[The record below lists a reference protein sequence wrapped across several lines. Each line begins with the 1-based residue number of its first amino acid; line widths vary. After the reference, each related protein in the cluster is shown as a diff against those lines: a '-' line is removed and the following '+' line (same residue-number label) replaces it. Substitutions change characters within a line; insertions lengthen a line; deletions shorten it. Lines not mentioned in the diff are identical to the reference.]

1 MFDFSAKIPSITNF
15 ANKCDFLKII
25 RENERVKILALRN
38 ISSGSTK
45 VMNLAVN
52 HCLHFCLE
60 RMRRRIIKILV
71 TVEEKEVKM
80 FVILRNGHR

>member
-60 RMRRRIIKILV
+60 NHQNSCNSRRKRSENVCHLK
-71 TVEEKEVKM
+71 KWSQM
-80 FVILRNGHR
+80 NS

>member
-15 ANKCDFLKII
+15 ANNCDFLKII

-60 RMRRRIIKILV
+60 RIIKILV